1 MILKLVFALATLA
14 AATAAYAGDAKK
26 DDAKHHWVVPV
37 YMSQALNIRVE
48 TPATEELLKKAS
60 EQCIDD
66 SCKQKVAECRKVL
79 KDCILQPSRES
90 VKESEHE
97 NN

>member
-1 MILKLVFALATLA
+1 MILKLVFALAMLA
-14 AATAAYAGDAKK
+14 AATAAHAGDAK
-26 DDAKHHWVVPV
+26 DAKHHWVVPV
-37 YMSQALNIRVE
+37 YMSQALNLRVE